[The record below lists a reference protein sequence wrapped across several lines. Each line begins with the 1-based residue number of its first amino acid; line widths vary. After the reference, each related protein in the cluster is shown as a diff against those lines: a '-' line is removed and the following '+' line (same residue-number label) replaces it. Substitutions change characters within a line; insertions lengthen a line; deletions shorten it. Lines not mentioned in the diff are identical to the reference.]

1 MGLLGMKP
9 ALDQEAPRRFDFR
22 EPAWTAGRFILA
34 LGTSLVLTPASAM
47 PLPGSE
53 EGSAQKSPLLHPVAV
68 FGSDERKPLGTEHR
82 QLEDKIGLL
91 IDTSSNAVCSA
102 FCASE
107 DIVVTASHCLFR
119 TSGDSA
125 PSLKSFTFRL
135 TAKPEG
141 RPAVIAGAET
151 GTIDL
156 NVRAGSHALK
166 TRPPIGA
173 SEDWA
178 LLRLDAPA
186 CRSGGLPVRAL
197 TPDELTALG
206 RENRLYQAGFHRDL
220 PGWQLAEDHDC
231 AAEQTYPTADRAK
244 IEADFA
250 DPAHLIL
257 HTCDT
262 GGGSSGSPLLVDG
275 PHGPE
280 VAGLNVG
287 TYVQTRMHKKEKS
300 DIPELVTTNVANT
313 AVAVPA
319 FQTALR
325 EFAAT
330 RLIATRSEMKSLQA
344 RLTALHLYRGP
355 LDGIYGPAVQA
366 AITTFERDSGLP
378 VTGLATADLLVS
390 LGALAAAGNAGKLPP
405 DNLPSH
411 METGSIGA
419 LKPSRSS
426 RSGDMHVTGNH

>member
-197 TPDELTALG
+197 TPDELASF
-206 RENRLYQAGFHRDL
+206 AG
-220 PGWQLAEDHDC
+220 
-231 AAEQTYPTADRAK
+231 
-244 IEADFA
+244 
-250 DPAHLIL
+250 
-257 HTCDT
+257 
-262 GGGSSGSPLLVDG
+262 
-275 PHGPE
+275 
-280 VAGLNVG
+280 
-287 TYVQTRMHKKEKS
+287 YVQGLRRNAAVRMVGAIADDPQRMKMFSNATLQSAILGSRDQDAAVGMMLRNGSLIDVVNLQQDWNVVSTGDVSPILLWHKH
-300 DIPELVTTNVANT
+300 T
-313 AVAVPA
+313 AAV
-319 FQTALR
+319 
-325 EFAAT
+325 
-330 RLIATRSEMKSLQA
+330 
-344 RLTALHLYRGP
+344 
-355 LDGIYGPAVQA
+355 
-366 AITTFERDSGLP
+366 SG
-378 VTGLATADLLVS
+378 V
-390 LGALAAAGNAGKLPP
+390 LAAAGLLLLMLLRLVLGF
-405 DNLPSH
+405 
-411 METGSIGA
+411 G
-419 LKPSRSS
+419 R
-426 RSGDMHVTGNH
+426 RRRR